1 MTWIGWHYTDR
12 QQLSPK
18 HHAWP
23 RWCRRRGCKRT
34 TQNLWFGENP
44 GKICGNLGKMSPN
57 RCMCFDFTK
66 MAPKIKVQTVF
77 WRSCFYLFFFGQVRE
92 NLGKN
97 PSHPQKFTCSYT
109 HALTNIPPPTCPK
122 SNQLDHQLR
131 HPVLWFRHHRKLTIR
146 TKTSVKTTWTL
157 FSNWY
162 LQNKSFRARV
172 IQPRTGLC

>member
-1 MTWIGWHYTDR
+1 MLDHAGAGGGGQAYH
-12 QQLSPK
+12 PK
-18 HHAWP
+18 LVI
-23 RWCRRRGCKRT
+23 RWKSG
-34 TQNLWFGENP
+34 QNLWKFGQNVAKSLYVHWFYKNGTQNQSVDRFLE
-44 GKICGNLGKMSPN
+44 
-57 RCMCFDFTK
+57 
-66 MAPKIKVQTVF
+66 
-77 WRSCFYLFFFGQVRE
+77 SCFYLFLFGQVRG

-172 IQPRTGLC
+172 IQPRTGFVLMIWQLVEEAFCH